1 MAIDEINQICVVG
14 AGTMGHQIALQCATH
29 NYDVHLVDATKE
41 ILDSAQEKIG
51 KVLEERVSRGE
62 ISSDSLEKALSKISY
77 TTDLEKAAVD
87 ADFVIEAVYEYVEVK
102 RNVFSQLDRI
112 CPSHTI
118 LATNSSSIRCSLIA
132 DATKRPEKVLN
143 MHFLNPVW
151 VRPLVEVMGSSSTSE
166 ESIETTVQLG
176 QRIGLT
182 SVTVN
187 GEATGYVFNR
197 LWRAVKKASLYLV
210 DKGYASF
217 EDVDRAFMIG
227 IPAPFGPFMGMDTVG
242 LDVILAIEEQWY
254 RESGDESDKPPKIL
268 VEKVKNGELGV
279 KTGKGFY
286 QYPNPS
292 FKRPGWLRRESQKT
306 P

>member
-1 MAIDEINQICVVG
+1 MAIDEIKRICAVG

-29 NYDVHLVDATKE
+29 NYDVHLVDVNKE
-41 ILDSAQEKIG
+41 VLGNAREKIREI
-51 KVLEERVSRGE
+51 LEERVNRGE
-62 ISSDSLEKALSKISY
+62 ISSDSMEKALSKISY
-77 TTDLEKAAVD
+77 TTDLEKAAGD
-87 ADFVIEAVYEYVEVK
+87 ADFVIEAVYEDVEVK
-102 RNVFSQLDRI
+102 RNVFNQLDRI

-118 LATNSSSIRCSLIA
+118 LVTNSSSIRCSLIA

-182 SVTVN
+182 PVTVN
-187 GEATGYVFNR
+187 GEVTGYIFNR
-197 LWRAVKKASLYLV
+197 LWRAIKKTSLHLV

-268 VEKVKNGELGV
+268 VEKVKKGELGV

-292 FKRPGWLRRESQKT
+292 FKRPGWLKRE

>member
-1 MAIDEINQICVVG
+1 MAIDEIKRICVVG

-29 NYDVHLVDATKE
+29 NYDVDLVETSEEVLGNAR
-41 ILDSAQEKIG
+41 EKIREI
-51 KVLEERVSRGE
+51 LEERVNRGE
-62 ISSDSLEKALSKISY
+62 ISSDSMEKALSKISY

-87 ADFVIEAVYEYVEVK
+87 ADFVIEAVYEDLEAK
-102 RNVFSQLDRI
+102 RSVFSQLDRM
-112 CPSHTI
+112 CPSYTI

-151 VRPLVEVMGSSSTSE
+151 VRPLVEVMGSSGTSE

-182 SVTVN
+182 PVTVN
-187 GEATGYVFNR
+187 GEATGYIFNR
-197 LWRAVKKASLYLV
+197 LWRAIKKASLYIV

-227 IPAPFGPFMGMDTVG
+227 IPAPFGPFMGMDTIG

-268 VEKVKNGELGV
+268 VEKVKKGELGV

-286 QYPNPS
+286 KYSNPS
-292 FKRPGWLRRESQKT
+292 FKRPGWLKRGSQKT